1 MTAEFWKSAGQHL
14 LGRSPEGWLTVTPAF
29 IRAYWV
35 RPEVEPI
42 DTSCPNEIAA
52 HEALLADPLR
62 PVSDAALDSFA
73 DPDAANNYRAVLAF
87 RDVLVAAGTIEGA
100 YLRLIRADDI
110 IIPPVFIDQLVH
122 LIVRNILT
130 GSTDCLELRAGEVLF
145 RDQTVT
151 RSTDA
156 VLLTDDEVV
165 AMQARAGDVGAAQLL
180 PDPEALTREV
190 NLTVLT
196 PANAGLYW
204 DRSDQFDMMLDFGLG
219 QPAQTALARVME
231 KWLKHMLGIDATIEP
246 RAKLDDQ
253 DWRWHI
259 GLDAGATRILN
270 TLYEGTTPPPETM
283 ARIIGLFRMTLAD
296 DTPVQPR
303 VRGRPIYLGLAVSA
317 KGHLKMK
324 PQNLLMN
331 LPLTVAS

>member
-14 LGRSPEGWLTVTPAF
+14 LGRSPEGWLTVTPDF
-29 IRAYWV
+29 IRAYWT

-42 DTSCPNEIAA
+42 DTSCANEIAA
-52 HEALLADPLR
+52 HDALLADPLR
-62 PVSDAALDSFA
+62 PVTDAELDAFD

-110 IIPPVFIDQLVH
+110 VIPPVFIDQLVH

-130 GSTDCLELRAGEVLF
+130 GCADPLHLRTAELFF

-151 RSTDA
+151 READA

-165 AMQARAGDVGAAQLL
+165 AMQASAGDVGVAQLVPE
-180 PDPEALTREV
+180 PDAMTREI

-196 PANAGLYW
+196 PGNAALYW
-204 DRSDQFDMMLDFGLG
+204 ERSDRFDMMIDFATG
-219 QPAQTALARVME
+219 QPAQAALARVME
-231 KWLKHMLGIDATIEP
+231 QWLKHMLGIDARIEP
-246 RAKLDDQ
+246 RVKLDDQ

-270 TLYEGTTPPPETM
+270 SLYEGTTPPPETM
-283 ARIIGLFRMTLAD
+283 ARIIGLFRMILAD

-303 VRGRPIYLGLAVSA
+303 VRGRPIYLGLAVST

-331 LPLTVAS
+331 LPLPVAS